1 MSTSSRL
8 QALDAISRDL
18 QGSLSTCRVANGIDG
33 ACLQAAFTAYGI
45 AASDVRIDLDDAMSV
60 AVEEL
65 QNLFEKIPGGQVATQ
80 RIAGIALAA
89 VARAYSM
96 RMPDENRNLPKLAIP
111 TQVARLSALHQINRA
126 ATANLRL
133 DEMLDTVV
141 RLVANTTESDAC
153 EVFLFDESTGLLALR
168 AAIGLNP
175 SSVNAVTIRVGSGIT
190 GVAAQQRRL
199 VSAPDAQMHSSF
211 LAHPGIGDEIYTS
224 QVSVPI
230 VLTGPDRLIGV
241 LNIHSIRHRDYDR
254 GELEFLETVAGEL
267 AISIENARQYSSA
280 DERLRQ
286 KVSQLAT
293 LQHVS
298 RMLTSTLELSDVL
311 RLVSEQ
317 AVELV
322 HAEAAAMFRLGPTSR
337 RGGQPAQ
344 PVIEHRVGLIREIL
358 EPSVRDDLAR
368 AVIERGAALQTEVQ
382 YSDGTST
389 LLCLPL
395 RTAREP
401 VGALCL
407 RFPKDQLPDEDTI
420 GMLQSFCDTAAMAV
434 ENAQLY
440 QDAMHSVQT
449 QSALVQEMHH
459 RVRNNLQ
466 TVAALLSLQLR
477 TAADAPWSTAIRE
490 AISRIQSIAAVHDL
504 LSDEQRLGGTTL
516 DVIARLVAEDAHST
530 LIPEGLKV
538 EFRIEPSALRIP
550 SRQATIISLLIN
562 ELAANAIS
570 HGFEHRAEGQIRIR
584 GWEANGWANIE
595 VVNNGEGVPDGFDPA
610 QSSGLGMRITQRL
623 VTSDLRGDF
632 TIASGNDM
640 TRALIRFPMADE
652 DSAMVIQA

>member
-1 MSTSSRL
+1 MSTNSPT
-8 QALDAISRDL
+8 QALEGISRELRDWL
-18 QGSLSTCRVANGIDG
+18 AASPESNELDG
-33 ACLQAAFTAYGI
+33 ASLQAAFALYGTAAFESSVG
-45 AASDVRIDLDDAMSV
+45 LDDAMSV

-65 QNLFEKIPGGQVATQ
+65 QELFQQVAGTDAATQ

-89 VARAYSM
+89 VARAYLQ
-96 RMPDENRNLPKLAIP
+96 RVPEVNAPLPPPPVP

-141 RLVANTTESDAC
+141 RLVAGTTESDAC

-190 GVAAQQRRL
+190 GVAALQRRL
-199 VSAPDAQMHSSF
+199 VAAPDARKHPDF
-211 LAHPGIGDEIYTS
+211 LAHPRIGDEIYTS

-230 VLTGPDRLIGV
+230 VLTGPDRLIGI
-241 LNIHSIRHRDYDR
+241 LNIHSIRRRDYDR

-286 KVSQLAT
+286 KVDQLAT
-293 LQHVS
+293 LQRVS

-322 HAEAAAMFRLGPTSR
+322 KAEAAAMFRLAPASSR
-337 RGGQPAQ
+337 SGQSAQ
-344 PVIEHRVGLIREIL
+344 PVIAHRYGLIREIL

-368 AVIERGAALQTEVQ
+368 EVIERGAALQKEVR
-382 YSDGTST
+382 YSDGSST

-407 RFPKDQLPDEDTI
+407 RFPKDQLPDEVTI
-420 GMLQSFCDTAAMAV
+420 GVLQSFCDTAAMAV

-477 TAADAPWSTAIRE
+477 TAADAPWATAIRE

-530 LIPEGLKV
+530 LIPDGLKV
-538 EFRIEPSALRIP
+538 EFRIEPSTLRIP
-550 SRQATIISLLIN
+550 TRQATIISLLIN

-570 HGFEHRAEGQIRIR
+570 HGFEHRTEGRIRIS
-584 GWEANGWANIE
+584 GWEASGWANIE
-595 VVNNGEGVPDGFDPA
+595 VVNNGEGV
-610 QSSGLGMRITQRL
+610 
-623 VTSDLRGDF
+623 
-632 TIASGNDM
+632 
-640 TRALIRFPMADE
+640 
-652 DSAMVIQA
+652 

>member
-1 MSTSSRL
+1 MSPSSRIL
-8 QALDAISRDL
+8 ALERISQELREWLGTSRTADVL
-18 QGSLSTCRVANGIDG
+18 DG
-33 ACLQAAFTAYGI
+33 AGLQEAFASYGAAVSEIG
-45 AASDVRIDLDDAMSV
+45 VGLEDAMSV

-65 QNLFEKIPGGQVATQ
+65 QAVFQNEASADATTQ

-89 VARAYSM
+89 VARAYLTHEPPAISNSSAPA
-96 RMPDENRNLPKLAIP
+96 MPS
-111 TQVARLSALHQINRA
+111 QVARLSALHQINRA

-141 RLVANTTESDAC
+141 RLVADTTESDAC

-175 SSVNAVTIRVGSGIT
+175 SSVNAATIRLGSGIT
-190 GVAAQQRRL
+190 GVAAMQRR
-199 VSAPDAQMHSSF
+199 VVAAPDARRHADF

-230 VLTGPDRLIGV
+230 VLTGPDRLIGI
-241 LNIHSIRHRDYDR
+241 LNIHSIHHRNYDL

-267 AISIENARQYSSA
+267 AISIENARQYSNT

-322 HAEAAAMFRLGPTSR
+322 NAEAAAMFRMAPTSNR
-337 RGGQPAQ
+337 RGQPAQ
-344 PVIEHRVGLIREIL
+344 PVIEHRVGVIREIL

-368 AVIERGAALQTEVQ
+368 DVIERGAARQSEVR

-420 GMLQSFCDTAAMAV
+420 GMLQAFCDTAAMAV

-530 LIPEGLKV
+530 LIPDGLKV
-538 EFRIEPSALRIP
+538 EFRIEPSTLRIP
-550 SRQATIISLLIN
+550 TRQATIISLLIN

-570 HGFEHRAEGQIRIR
+570 HGFEHRTTGQIRIS
-584 GWEANGWANIE
+584 GWEAEGWANIE
-595 VVNNGEGVPDGFDPA
+595 VVNNGEGVPAGFDPT

-640 TRALIRFPMADE
+640 TRALIRFPIAEE
-652 DSAMVIQA
+652 DPSMEAQA